1 MKLRLS
7 VAVGVGVLAATFAGL
22 LFHLFLKKCCALRM
36 ATRLRFRIAVVA
48 SILVGVGVSISAAKS
63 SRRLRPDPLV
73 LQQDRRFY
81 DGNSGACAV
90 VCHLDGANLTTAWA
104 GDCRAI
110 LGVKS
115 PWTILR
121 HDLKADELTRDHQI
135 STNPEERAR
144 LIRDHPG
151 EVDVVHRN
159 RVKGR
164 LEPTRAFGD
173 GKYKSY
179 EFFNA
184 YPRLIERYRETG
196 WTPPYVTAEPEVSQ
210 RSLNSSC
217 KFLVIACDGL
227 FQDLSSQEVVDEV
240 AEFMRTPKEER
251 KGHNAATWLTERA
264 LAAAAKPHCT
274 EPKDT
279 NAVLRDFISLP
290 QGRSRRHLHDDITV
304 QVVFFDHEQQYP
316 PQAPSNE
323 KIETPETLKRYR
335 EFLQG
340 ARRSPGVDI
349 SFGPTRHISKM

>member
-1 MKLRLS
+1 MSVFSYISNHRREKSDSNTYPKKPKRVYSGYYFEVLKSMWNTGMKLRLS

-159 RVKGR
+159 RVKCRGGWSRHAHSETENTNRTNSSTLTRGSSNAIVRPGGR
-164 LEPTRAFGD
+164 LPM
-173 GKYKSY
+173 S
-179 EFFNA
+179 
-184 YPRLIERYRETG
+184 PL
-196 WTPPYVTAEPEVSQ
+196 SQ
-210 RSLNSSC
+210 RSRS
-217 KFLVIACDGL
+217 
-227 FQDLSSQEVVDEV
+227 V
-240 AEFMRTPKEER
+240 A
-251 KGHNAATWLTERA
+251 
-264 LAAAAKPHCT
+264 
-274 EPKDT
+274 
-279 NAVLRDFISLP
+279 
-290 QGRSRRHLHDDITV
+290 
-304 QVVFFDHEQQYP
+304 
-316 PQAPSNE
+316 
-323 KIETPETLKRYR
+323 
-335 EFLQG
+335 
-340 ARRSPGVDI
+340 
-349 SFGPTRHISKM
+349 